1 MTEFSFWGELRP
13 ILGSLFYSDEFGML
27 KANSNDT
34 YQPLSLIILLVSF
47 CLVSDASVFEVSSPP
62 SFLSLSGGCLK
73 LQRSLQG
80 SFYTQRKHEGSILLR
95 QLIEQS

>member
-13 ILGSLFYSDEFGML
+13 ILGSFFYSDEFGML

-62 SFLSLSGGCLK
+62 SFLTPWRMFEAAEELARFFLYS
-73 LQRSLQG
+73 
-80 SFYTQRKHEGSILLR
+80 E
-95 QLIEQS
+95 EA